1 MPSKS
6 RDKEHYAIKPGTSID
21 CAVKFDELNEIID
34 IRSAMIYD
42 ASDEVIRF
50 FVPENLQYTIFN
62 GASILG
68 SLPSFQ
74 SLFVTYEEF
83 KTNSAALYKNI
94 SEIF

>member
-1 MPSKS
+1 
-6 RDKEHYAIKPGTSID
+6 
-21 CAVKFDELNEIID
+21 VKQ
-34 IRSAMIYD
+34 SPPAMEFSGFYE
-42 ASDEVIRF
+42 ASDEVLRF
-50 FVPENLQYTIFN
+50 FVPENLQFAIFN

-74 SLFVTYEEF
+74 SLFVSYEEF